1 MFVSLLAG
9 VRKNYSTVFMKFDG
23 KAARGQRKKS
33 SHSGGNPDHVT
44 LGLWLRAGTAILRMG
59 RCYLASV

>member
-1 MFVSLLAG
+1 
-9 VRKNYSTVFMKFDG
+9 MKFDG

-33 SHSGGNPDHVT
+33 SDSGGNPDHVT